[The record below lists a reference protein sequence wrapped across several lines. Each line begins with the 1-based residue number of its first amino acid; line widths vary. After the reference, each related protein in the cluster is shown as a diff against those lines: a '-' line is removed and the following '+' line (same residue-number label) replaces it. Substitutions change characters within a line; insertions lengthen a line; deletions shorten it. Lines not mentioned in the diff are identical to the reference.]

1 MIVDIDRTDPT
12 PLYLQLKTGIA
23 GLVQNGLLTP
33 GTRLP
38 STRELSVSLGV
49 NRNTVIAAYQELEV
63 EGLVTSHVG
72 RGTSV
77 CAHLPARAA
86 PATAAAERMHL
97 EALLSN
103 TWRNSYQRMPTE
115 LEQMLEVED
124 DSGILSFASPFPDS
138 TLFPLDEFA
147 ACLQSAMRKYGADLL
162 TTGSARGF
170 RPLLDYLPAFLA
182 RRGIPC
188 GTDEIMIV
196 NGIQQG
202 LSMVGRLF
210 LDPGDTV
217 VMENLSYPGALGAFR
232 SLQATCIGVP
242 VDDDGMNVEQVENVL
257 SRRQAKLL
265 YTMPTYHNP
274 TAAVLSVERRQRL
287 IEVCRAHGTLIVED
301 DYVHELAFDGRE
313 VLPLKARDT
322 TGGMIYMGSFSE
334 ILCPGIRLSWIVAPA
349 AVIDRLLPVKQYA
362 DLYTN
367 RILQGALLEF
377 CQRGLMEKHLKRK
390 VTAYR
395 RRRDAMLSAMEEH
408 FPQEVTMAEAAR
420 RALPLGRPS
429 PRHRRARPPCE
440 SPGEGRGVR
449 AGPRLLRGGVG
460 EGRVSPRFC
469 RCRRRT
475 NRKGNPRPGGRDE
488 GNAVKAPRDTA
499 AGGVSWRHP
508 RLRQRRGSRRC

>member
-1 MIVDIDRTDPT
+1 MVVDIDRTDPT

-23 GLVQNGLLTP
+23 GLVRNGLLTP

-77 CAHLPARAA
+77 CDCLPAGAA
-86 PATAAAERMHL
+86 SQGAMASERMHL

-115 LEQMLEVED
+115 LEQVLEAED
-124 DSGILSFASPFPDS
+124 DPDILSFASHFPDS

-170 RPLLDYLPAFLA
+170 PPLLEFLPTFLA
-182 RRGIPC
+182 RRGISC
-188 GTDEIMIV
+188 STDEIMIV

-202 LSMVGRLF
+202 LSMVGRLI

-242 VDDDGMNVEQVENVL
+242 VDQDGMNVDQVENVL
-257 SRRQAKLL
+257 NRRRAKLL

-274 TAAVLSVERRQRL
+274 TSAVLSPERRQRL
-287 IEVCRAHGTLIVED
+287 TDVCRTHGTLIVED
-301 DYVHELAFDGRE
+301 DYVHELTFDGKE

-349 AVIDRLLPVKQYA
+349 AVIDRLVPIKQYA
-362 DLYTN
+362 DMYTN

-377 CQRGLMEKHLKRK
+377 CQRGLLEKHLKRK
-390 VTAYR
+390 IAVYR
-395 RRRDAMLSAMEEH
+395 RRRDAMLSAMQAD
-408 FPQEVTMAEAAR
+408 FPQEVSWRKPRGGLFLWADLPRGIDALALLVKAR
-420 RALPLGRPS
+420 GKGVVFAPDRVFSVEEWERGGFRLGF
-429 PRHRRARPPCE
+429 A
-440 SPGEGRGVR
+440 GVDEER
-449 AGPRLLRGGVG
+449 IQKGIRVLGDAMKDSLSEAGP
-460 EGRVSPRFC
+460 
-469 RCRRRT
+469 
-475 NRKGNPRPGGRDE
+475 
-488 GNAVKAPRDTA
+488 
-499 AGGVSWRHP
+499 
-508 RLRQRRGSRRC
+508 

>member
-12 PLYLQLKTGIA
+12 PLYLQLKAGIA
-23 GLVQNGLLTP
+23 GLVHAGLLAP

-49 NRNTVIAAYQELEV
+49 NRNTVISAYQELEV

-72 RGTSV
+72 RGTSI
-77 CAHLPARAA
+77 CAHLPAGAA
-86 PATAAAERMHL
+86 PEGARQPERMHL

-103 TWRNSYQRMPTE
+103 TWRNSYQRTPTE
-115 LEQMLEVED
+115 LEQMLDAED
-124 DSGILSFASPFPDS
+124 DPGILSFASHFPDA
-138 TLFPLDEFA
+138 TLFPLDEFES
-147 ACLQSAMRKYGADLL
+147 CLQSAMRKYGGDLL
-162 TTGSARGF
+162 TSGSARGF
-170 RPLLDYLPAFLA
+170 LPLMEYLPTFLA

-188 GTDEIMIV
+188 GKDEIMIV

-242 VDDDGMNVEQVENVL
+242 MDQDGMNVEQVENVL
-257 SRRQAKLL
+257 SRRRAKLL

-274 TAAVLSVERRQRL
+274 TAAVLSTERRQRL
-287 IEVCRAHGTLIVED
+287 MDVCRAHGTLIVED
-301 DYVHELAFDGRE
+301 DYVHELTFDGTE

-349 AVIDRLLPVKQYA
+349 AVIDRLLPIKQYS

-377 CQRGLMEKHLKRK
+377 CQRGLLEKHLKRK
-390 VTAYR
+390 IGVYR
-395 RRRDAMLSAMEEH
+395 RRRDAMLSAMKAS
-408 FPQEVTMAEAAR
+408 FPSEVRWGTPRGGLFLWVDLPRGIDALALLVKAR
-420 RALPLGRPS
+420 
-429 PRHRRARPPCE
+429 
-440 SPGEGRGVR
+440 GEGVIFAPDRVFSVEEWERGGFRLGFAGVDEER
-449 AGPRLLRGGVG
+449 IEKGIRVLGDAMKDSLIGAGP
-460 EGRVSPRFC
+460 
-469 RCRRRT
+469 
-475 NRKGNPRPGGRDE
+475 
-488 GNAVKAPRDTA
+488 
-499 AGGVSWRHP
+499 
-508 RLRQRRGSRRC
+508 